1 MAEPNPFLQQP
12 SADTPDGSA
21 QASRKNRS
29 NGSAGERDQADQ
41 AFDPPHP
48 KVGALL
54 AWLFPGA
61 GHLYQG
67 RVAKGLL
74 YMGCLVPMFLY
85 GMFIGGGKVAFASPA
100 PLTPSPISFVVDRW
114 QFVCQAGIGA
124 VALPA
129 MVERERFLGR
139 DAPLFGGWFY
149 PPFRSSV
156 DARKVPFESIDSEEN
171 SVLHPSELAK
181 WQYDYGFSFE
191 LGSIVTAIAGLLNL
205 LVVYDAHSGP
215 LVIIKPEEKSS
226 DSDADEGAE

>member
-1 MAEPNPFLQQP
+1 MAEPSANQP
-12 SADTPDGSA
+12 DLATSSML
-21 QASRKNRS
+21 
-29 NGSAGERDQADQ
+29 ERDQADQ

-74 YMGCLVPMFLY
+74 YMACLVPMFLY
-85 GMFIGGGKVAFASPA
+85 GMIIGGGKVAFASSA
-100 PLTPSPISFVVDRW
+100 PLAPSPVSFVVDRW

-129 MVERERFLGR
+129 LVERERFLDR
-139 DAPLFGGWFY
+139 EDPLMGGWFY
-149 PPFRSSV
+149 PPYRTSV
-156 DARKVPFESIDSEEN
+156 DARKVPFESIDAEQNTVS
-171 SVLHPSELAK
+171 HPSELAK
-181 WQYDYGFSFE
+181 WQYDHGFAFE

-215 LVIIKPEEKSS
+215 LVIIKPDTKPT
-226 DSDADEGAE
+226 DNDEPNA